1 MHNPPI
7 KWLYAIQSHYRNAS
21 LMGSTMKVCMVTAC
35 YPPSKGGV
43 ERSVE
48 ELVKQ
53 LRNRGHHVHVI
64 TSSRGL
70 DPSKFYQEIRDGVEV
85 TRYPETWFFFDCPV
99 NPKIALQL
107 LNINYDILHVHGV
120 TPTISDLAL
129 ILGKLKRKPVI
140 LTYHYSPVPDYGGGC
155 GRFISAFYVKVIDWL
170 IVKLSDRI
178 VTATRSFAIGNPNL
192 RDAIKK
198 LSVIPWGVRLPNPNI
213 VPNDRKAGSYFRVL
227 FVGQLKKYKGIR
239 YLLDALKILKRK
251 ELSLD
256 MVIVG
261 DGPERKTLEA
271 YAKLLEVDAEFT
283 GALTEPLLHGYYA
296 NSDVL
301 VLPSISGREGFG
313 IVILEAMSYG
323 KPVIVSQI
331 PGPKEIVKDGFNGIL
346 VMPKKAYDIAKA
358 IERLITDP
366 QLLKTL
372 GTNAKKTAE
381 KYSWNRVGDEYE
393 EVYRQVIEKPIF

>member
-1 MHNPPI
+1 VG
-7 KWLYAIQSHYRNAS
+7 A
-21 LMGSTMKVCMVTAC
+21 TTKVCMVTAC

-48 ELVKQ
+48 ELAKQ
-53 LRNRGHHVHVI
+53 LRDRGHHVYVI

-70 DPSKFYQEIRDGVEV
+70 DPTRFYQEIRDGVEV
-85 TRYPETWFFFDCPV
+85 MRYPETRFFFDCPI
-99 NPKIALQL
+99 NPKIALHL
-107 LNINYDILHVHGV
+107 LNISYDILHVHGV

-140 LTYHYSPVPDYGGGC
+140 LTYHYSPVPDYGGRC
-155 GRFISAFYVKVIDWL
+155 GRFISAFYVKVVDRL

-178 VTATRSFAIGNPNL
+178 VTATKSFAVGNPNV

-198 LSVIPWGVRLPNPNI
+198 LSVIPWGVRLPNSHM
-213 VPNDRKAGSYFRVL
+213 VSDDRKAGSSFHVL

-239 YLLDALKILKRK
+239 YLLDAVKILKRK
-251 ELSLD
+251 ELSLN
-256 MVIVG
+256 VVVVG
-261 DGPERKTLEA
+261 DGPERKALEA
-271 YAKLLEVDAEFT
+271 YAKLLGVSAEFP
-283 GALTEPLLHGYYA
+283 GALTDPLLHDYYA

-346 VMPKKAYDIAKA
+346 VTPKKAYDIAKA
-358 IERLITDP
+358 IEMLIADP
-366 QLLKTL
+366 KLLKTL
-372 GTNAKKTAE
+372 NTNARKTAE
-381 KYSWNRVGDEYE
+381 KYSWNKVGDEYE
-393 EVYRQVIEKPIF
+393 EVYRQVVKKPNF